1 MKLYPIY
8 FGLMNRI
15 YVGYILPLG
24 IILLWHGYAHAQ
36 VTSDG
41 SLNTI
46 VSPNSNHF
54 TITNGSTAGSNLF
67 HSFSKFSVP
76 TGGSATFDL
85 VNTPNIKTIFS
96 RVSGRNVS
104 NIDGLIQTLNA
115 NNPVSLFLMNPAG
128 IIFGQNAKL
137 DIGGSFVGTTA
148 NSINFSDG
156 FKFNATDTTTP
167 PVLTMS
173 VPVGLQMGQNPGA
186 IAVQSTGYS
195 LNIANI
201 LSPIIRTPSLTQL
214 KVEPGKTLALVG
226 GNLNLNGATLTA
238 ETGHIELGSLG
249 SSESVDLIST
259 AQGYTLGYGNVH
271 SFGDIQVTQKSLLD
285 VSGVNA
291 GSVQVQ
297 GKQIQFTDGSLLLAQ
312 NYGNLPG
319 GNLHLQATESINL
332 TGAAS
337 GVRSETWS
345 QGTGSSIT
353 VITPKL
359 NLYEGGILSS
369 NTYGASDSGNI
380 QVNAKNVEISGLS
393 PLNASGSF
401 INTSTFG
408 SGNAGNILVQGD
420 SLLVSY
426 GGGLS
431 SVSRGVGS
439 SGEIVVRNL
448 DTTVQ
453 SSNSSPFGTRIAS
466 VTFNVGNA
474 KTLTLDT
481 ARLKVIDGGAIGTSS
496 YLIGHAGDVKID
508 ATEFVE
514 VNGYNPLTPSA
525 ISSSALILNPV
536 LQKLFGLSEYKL
548 TADSGTVNITTPNLI
563 LKNQGTVT
571 VTNQGTGDS
580 GSLKI
585 NANSIQLKNQAFI
598 EARTE
603 SGHGGNIDLQVGNL
617 LLLRNN
623 SQITSTA
630 GGNGKG
636 GNININAPIITGLEN
651 SDIIANAVQGKGGNI
666 AITTQGI
673 IGLNFRNTLT
683 PREDLTNDITASSE
697 FNING
702 TVQVNN
708 IGIDPNS
715 GLVELPANVTDPS
728 QQIATGCSANTGS
741 TFVATGRGGV
751 PQNPTREI
759 GSDRAW
765 SDTRD
770 ISAYRKTSNVTAQ
783 MPTSPEVLV
792 QATSWYRNTQGKVE
806 LIAAQSPTHLQPQLT
821 CAALPKDNLPK
832 NSNI

>member
-1 MKLYPIY
+1 MRVIPFVFLLIN
-8 FGLMNRI
+8 GL
-15 YVGYILPLG
+15 LTLG
-24 IILLWHGYAHAQ
+24 MMRSAIAQ

-41 SLNTI
+41 TINTSI
-46 VSPNSNHF
+46 NQSGNNF
-54 TITNGSTAGSNLF
+54 TILNGIDKGNNLF
-67 HSFSKFSVP
+67 HSFSNFSVP

-85 VNTPNIKTIFS
+85 INTPNITTIFS
-96 RVSGRNVS
+96 RVTGGNVS
-104 NIDGLIQTLNA
+104 NIDGLIRTLNSS
-115 NNPVSLFLMNPAG
+115 NPVSLFLMNPAG
-128 IIFGQNAKL
+128 IVFGQNASL
-137 DIGGSFVGTTA
+137 NIGGSFVVTTA
-148 NSINFSDG
+148 NSIKFADGIEFS
-156 FKFNATDTTTP
+156 ATNPVATP
-167 PVLTMS
+167 LLTMS
-173 VPVGLQMGQNPGA
+173 VPIGLQMGQNPAA
-186 IAVQSTGYS
+186 IAVQGTGYS
-195 LNIANI
+195 LNITNI
-201 LSPIIRTPSLTQL
+201 LSPIIRTPSLTQIQ
-214 KVEPGKTLALVG
+214 VQPGKTLALVG

-249 SSESVDLIST
+249 SSELVDLVST
-259 AQGYTLGYGNVH
+259 TQGYTLGYGKVNN
-271 SFGDIQVTQKSLLD
+271 FGDIQLAQKSLLD

-297 GKQIQFTDGSLLLAQ
+297 GKQIQFSDGSLLLVQ
-312 NYGNLPG
+312 NHGNLPG
-319 GNLHLQATESINL
+319 GNLHLQASESINL

-345 QGTGSSIT
+345 KGYGSNIS

-369 NTYGASDSGNI
+369 NTYGVSASGNI
-380 QVNAKNVEISGLS
+380 QVNATNVEISGLS

-408 SGNAGNILVQGD
+408 SGNAGNIFVHGD
-420 SLLVSY
+420 SLLISY

-439 SGEIVVRNL
+439 SGEVVVRNL

-481 ARLKVIDGGAIGTSS
+481 ARLKVIDGGEIGTSS
-496 YLIGHAGDVKID
+496 YFIGHAGDVRIN

-514 VNGYNPLTPSA
+514 VNGYNPLKPSA

-536 LQKLFGLSEYKL
+536 LQKLFGLSEYIL
-548 TADSGTVNITTPNLI
+548 TADSGTINLTTPNLI
-563 LKNQGTVT
+563 LKNKGTVT
-571 VTNQGTGDS
+571 VTNQGTGH
-580 GSLKI
+580 GGNLKI
-585 NANSIQLKNQAFI
+585 DANSIQLKDQAFI
-598 EARTE
+598 ESRTA
-603 SGHGGNIDLQVGNL
+603 SGNGGNIDLQVGNL
-617 LLLRNN
+617 LLLRDN

-636 GNININAPIITGLEN
+636 GNININASIITGLEN

-673 IGLNFRNTLT
+673 ISLKFRNTLT

-702 TVQVNN
+702 TVQVDN
-708 IGIDPNS
+708 IGISPNS
-715 GLVELPANVTDPS
+715 GLVELPTNVTDPS
-728 QQIATGCSANTGS
+728 QQIASGCSANQGS
-741 TFVATGRGGV
+741 SFVATGRGGV
-751 PQNPTREI
+751 PQNPNQEVR
-759 GSDRAW
+759 SDHPW

-770 ISAYRKTSNVTAQ
+770 LTAYRKTSEVTAQ
-783 MPTSPEVLV
+783 IPTFPETLI
-792 QATSWYRNTQGKVE
+792 QATSWHRNPQGQIE
-806 LIAAQSPTHLQPQLT
+806 LVADKSPAQVQQPLT
-821 CAALPKDNLPK
+821 CAAMTK
-832 NSNI
+832 N